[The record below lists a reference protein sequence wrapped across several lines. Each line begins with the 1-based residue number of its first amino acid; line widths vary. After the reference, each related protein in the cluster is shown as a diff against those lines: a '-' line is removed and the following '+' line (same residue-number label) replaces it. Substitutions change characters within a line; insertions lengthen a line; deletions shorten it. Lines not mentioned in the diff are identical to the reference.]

1 MDKYNYAIIYNNQ
14 ALSEHGFTTELM
26 SKGHYYPS
34 DKAQKYVDSLFS
46 NNKVPLLLREKYW
59 SGKWNKR
66 TYASIF
72 ARIYAVYI
80 ENPQWFGDSPEVA
93 VMSSILSA
101 RNGMMHFQKEDSD
114 KYVKISRKLV
124 ESTKDSF
131 HEAIYSDSL
140 LLISLKKSTS
150 SRYPKSQD
158 NLWAKAFGW
167 T

>member
-1 MDKYNYAIIYNNQ
+1 MDKYDYAPIYNNQ
-14 ALSEHGFTTELM
+14 ALKEYGFTTELM

-34 DKAQKYVDSLFS
+34 DKAQEYVDKLFS
-46 NNKVPLLLREKYW
+46 NNKIPKLLREKYW
-59 SGKWNKR
+59 DNKWNKR

-93 VMSSILSA
+93 VMSAIQSA
-101 RNGMMHFQKEDSD
+101 KRGIMHFQKEDD
-114 KYVKISRKLV
+114 DTYIKINRKLI
-124 ESTKDSF
+124 ESTKESF

-140 LLISLKKSTS
+140 LLISLKTSSS
-150 SRYPKSQD
+150 SRYPKSLD
-158 NLWAKAFGW
+158 NLWAKTFGW